1 MGRRGTTG
9 GYRVERGSGMGYVQ
23 MTLDEWVEIKQKL
36 RQELIGVKQS
46 FVRIGYTL
54 RKIEEQRLYEQ
65 DGYKSVAEFAK
76 AEYGLEQSTT
86 SRFMSINREYSVDG
100 YSETLRPEFADLG
113 RSQLEEMLK
122 LPEEDRKM
130 IRPETSREEIRE
142 LKRFNRAEPETG
154 VADGIGQLIENF
166 FRDNRETLN
175 AIFNGEDLGNTKR
188 ISEIINPGGNR
199 SYRKGLFFLMMYE
212 NKISVKKYGMA
223 PQEMGWEE
231 FIQRAVEI
239 FGDEAGPDTWGNHFG
254 GTAEEPEKE
263 EATEEVK
270 EAVTEEV
277 TEEVKEEVAE
287 EVKEEAKEEVKE
299 NAPAHKNQEILEE
312 TPHGHGGKQEENAG
326 KSKKEA
332 GKYVS
337 YEEAAVSYGMDQEE
351 KMNDLPI
358 EETPHGS
365 EGKPK
370 AEAAEEKEAG
380 TTEAASEAGD
390 IQEVIEKPFGSRKQ
404 YMETLSAHGMAEY
417 MAEEYKRHSLK
428 VSDLAYT
435 GELFRWLTEDVDGN
449 GIKYKPHD

>member
-122 LPEEDRKM
+122 LPEGDRKM
-130 IRPETSREEIRE
+130 VRPETSREEIRE

-239 FGDEAGPDTWGNHFG
+239 FGDEAGPDTWRNHFG

-263 EATEEVK
+263 EAT
-270 EAVTEEV
+270 
-277 TEEVKEEVAE
+277 
-287 EVKEEAKEEVKE
+287 EEVKE

-337 YEEAAVSYGMDQEE
+337 YEEAAVSYRMDQEE

-380 TTEAASEAGD
+380 TTEAASETGD

>member
-9 GYRVERGSGMGYVQ
+9 EYRVERGSGMGYVQ

-122 LPEEDRKM
+122 LPEGDRKM
-130 IRPETSREEIRE
+130 VRPETSREEIRE

-239 FGDEAGPDTWGNHFG
+239 FGDEAGPDTWRNHFG

-263 EATEEVK
+263 EAT
-270 EAVTEEV
+270 
-277 TEEVKEEVAE
+277 
-287 EVKEEAKEEVKE
+287 EEVKE

-337 YEEAAVSYGMDQEE
+337 YEEAAVSYRMDQEE

-380 TTEAASEAGD
+380 TTEAASETGD

>member
-9 GYRVERGSGMGYVQ
+9 EYRVERGSGMGYVQ

-76 AEYGLEQSTT
+76 EEYGLEQSTT

-122 LPEEDRKM
+122 LPEGDRKM
-130 IRPETSREEIRE
+130 VRPETSREEIRE

-223 PQEMGWEE
+223 PQEMDWEE

-239 FGDEAGPDTWGNHFG
+239 FGDEAGPDTWRNHFG

-263 EATEEVK
+263 EAT
-270 EAVTEEV
+270 
-277 TEEVKEEVAE
+277 
-287 EVKEEAKEEVKE
+287 EEVKE

-337 YEEAAVSYGMDQEE
+337 YEEAAVSYRMDQEE

-380 TTEAASEAGD
+380 TTEAASETGD

-428 VSDLAYT
+428 VSDLAT
-435 GELFRWLTEDVDGN
+435 GGLFRWLTEDVDGN